1 MRPLKRSILPVVYIL
16 LGFFT
21 GWYFGYTRPIGKQY
35 AALQQQYAELR
46 QELTKQSQRAAP
58 NWQVEQDA
66 QPSDRHPYGGFW
78 KKDAQDAFGLA
89 IGPASADSYYVS
101 FCGPGGCFAKGEYR
115 PITKLVGDP
124 AYRILDSN
132 TIEVKSKEGFTAFH
146 RCAGRKN
153 DVGPP
158 R

>member
-1 MRPLKRSILPVVYIL
+1 MRPLKRSILPVVCIL

-35 AALQQQYAELR
+35 AALQQQYAELG
-46 QELTKQSQRAAP
+46 QELKKQSQRAAP

-66 QPSDRHPYGGFW
+66 QPSDTHPYGGFW

-89 IGPASADSYYVS
+89 IGPAGA
-101 FCGPGGCFAKGEYR
+101 
-115 PITKLVGDP
+115 DP

-132 TIEVKSKEGFTAFH
+132 TIEVNSKEGFTAFH
-146 RCAGRKN
+146 RSAGRKS
-153 DVGPP
+153 DVVAP

>member
-1 MRPLKRSILPVVYIL
+1 MRLMKGLILAVLCTL
-16 LGFFT
+16 LGFFS

-35 AALQQQYAELR
+35 AVLQQQYAELR
-46 QELTKQSQRAAP
+46 QELQKQSQRAAP

-66 QPSDRHPYGGFW
+66 RPSDTHPYGGFW
-78 KKDAQDAFGLA
+78 KVHAQDEFGLA
-89 IGPASADSYYVS
+89 IGPAGADSYYVS
-101 FCGPGGCFAKGEYR
+101 FCGPSGCFAKGEYR

-132 TIEVKSKEGFTAFH
+132 TIEVNSKDAFTPFH
-146 RCAGRKN
+146 RSAGRRN
-153 DVGPP
+153 DLAAP

>member
-1 MRPLKRSILPVVYIL
+1 MRPLKRSILPVVCIL

-66 QPSDRHPYGGFW
+66 QPLTGILTGASGRRTRKTRLVSLSGRL
-78 KKDAQDAFGLA
+78 AQ
-89 IGPASADSYYVS
+89 I
-101 FCGPGGCFAKGEYR
+101 
-115 PITKLVGDP
+115 PITFHSAALGDASP
-124 AYRILDSN
+124 RASI
-132 TIEVKSKEGFTAFH
+132 
-146 RCAGRKN
+146 GRL
-153 DVGPP
+153 
-158 R
+158 RS